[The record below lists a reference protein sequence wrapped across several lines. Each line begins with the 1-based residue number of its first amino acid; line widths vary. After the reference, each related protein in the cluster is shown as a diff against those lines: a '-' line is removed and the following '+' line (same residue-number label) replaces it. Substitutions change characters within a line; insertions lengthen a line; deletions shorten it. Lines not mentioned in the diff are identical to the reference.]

1 MTNYY
6 EKKTEATQPVC
17 TTVVHLFEEKDGK
30 LVLRSRIDRAIRMYG
45 LSKAAERTGLG
56 VQTLEN
62 ALRYFNLLPDGYHHD
77 RMLKMFRNYLDRNE
91 KPDCK
96 KIARRLGLKEYEVHN
111 CLRIEA
117 ERLSRLAKAPKIET
131 TQDDFIDELM
141 GSKVAKIGEAEAG
154 VVKAMLARGDKQ
166 HDIASWF
173 GVNGGRIAEIAK
185 GHKFKTVP
193 PCKYDKLPPQGPY
206 NRN

>member
-131 TQDDFIDELM
+131 AQDDFIDELM

-193 PCKYDKLPPQGPY
+193 PCKHDTLPPQGPY

>member
-1 MTNYY
+1 MPHNYRRD
-6 EKKTEATQPVC
+6 EPTQPVC

-30 LVLRSRIDRAIRMYG
+30 LVLRKKIDRAVRMYG
-45 LSKAAERTGLG
+45 THKAAERTGLG
-56 VQTLEN
+56 VETFEN
-62 ALRYFNLLPDGYHHD
+62 ALRYFNLLPDGYD
-77 RMLKMFRNYLDRNE
+77 NERMLKMFRKYLDRNE

-96 KIARRLGLKEYEVHN
+96 KIARRVGVKEYEVHKM
-111 CLRIEA
+111 LRGEA
-117 ERLSRLAKAPKIET
+117 ERLSKLAKAPKIET

-141 GSKVAKIGEAEAG
+141 GSRVAKIGEAEAG

-173 GVNGGRIAEIAK
+173 GVNGGRIAEIAT
-185 GHKFKTVP
+185 GQKFKTVP
-193 PCKYDKLPPQGPY
+193 PCKHDTLPPQGPY